1 MRKIERKFIKYVIY
15 QTCMSTINNNNNNTY
30 NFARDIALMELAEE
44 FYEAYH
50 HPVKVTSG
58 TYNNDL
64 SSELSIIIKDIKDIS
79 TWTNATDEEIE
90 SIKEHVRN
98 VTSLSVNTL
107 LPIRTEMDP
116 DSFHMLRPYTEQYK
130 DCKILFSFFATLDN
144 ETPAL
149 IVFEQDIFRALIY

>member
-1 MRKIERKFIKYVIY
+1 MF
-15 QTCMSTINNNNNNTY
+15 TNNNNY
-30 NFARDIALMELAEE
+30 NYPAGLISHMETTEE

-64 SSELSIIIKDIKDIS
+64 SSELSIIIKDISI
-79 TWTNATDEEIE
+79 WTNATDEEIE

-107 LPIRTEMDP
+107 LPIRTEMVP
-116 DSFHMLRPYTEQYK
+116 DVPHILRPYTEQYK